1 MLIISI
7 PKSASTSLLDTFGKL
22 HALPSRQLDFKNNQA
37 DERFPQLS
45 RYHNDACKL
54 SRGDLSIL
62 MDNRKLY
69 KQHILPTEQHVA
81 LLKNVKKVI
90 LLRNPYDILLSYRR
104 GTIKGIHREKN
115 GFKVSFTEGEWVEK
129 AERNGFLD
137 ELRNFYD
144 GWAQHEDEHTL
155 LLGYKELTHEP
166 QKTINEIEKFY
177 GLPVTKRKINLSKKR
192 YSRHPKIIEIHR
204 NFRRKLMRFIAKHNY
219 YEPLKNCQT
228 YLRNHGIK
236 WV

>member
-7 PKSASTSLLDTFGKL
+7 PKSASTSLLDTFGRL
-22 HALPSRQLDFKNNQA
+22 HALPSRQLDFKNNPP
-37 DERFPQLS
+37 DERFPLLGN
-45 RYHNDACKL
+45 YHNDTCKL
-54 SRGDLSIL
+54 SKVDLSIL
-62 MDNRKLY
+62 NDKKKLY
-69 KQHILPTEQHVA
+69 KQHILPTEQHLA
-81 LLKNVKKVI
+81 LLKHVKKVV

-115 GFKVSFTEGEWVEK
+115 GFKISLTEGEWVEK
-129 AERNGFLD
+129 AERNGFLT
-137 ELRNFYD
+137 ELRNFYN
-144 GWAQHEDEHTL
+144 GWIHNEDDYTL
-155 LLGYKELTHEP
+155 VLKYQELTSEP

-192 YSRHPKIIEIHR
+192 YSRHPKIIEINR
-204 NFRRKLMRFIAKHNY
+204 NYRRHLMRLITKYNY

-228 YLRNHGIK
+228 YLRKHGIK